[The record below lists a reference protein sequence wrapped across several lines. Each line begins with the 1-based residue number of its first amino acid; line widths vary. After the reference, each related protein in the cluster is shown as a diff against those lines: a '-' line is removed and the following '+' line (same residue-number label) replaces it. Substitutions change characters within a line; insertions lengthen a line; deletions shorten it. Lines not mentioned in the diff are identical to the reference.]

1 MITSKISLTALDV
14 AHHYDELD
22 DFYRLAWG
30 DHVHHGL
37 WDNENDTRSVE
48 DATLHLLQ
56 RLTSTLHLK
65 SGDHLA
71 DIGCGY
77 GASSRWLAQTH
88 GLNITALTISEKQ
101 TAQARLEPPPSS
113 GHIDYRVED
122 WLQNSLPD
130 NSLHAAIA
138 IESLAHMEDK
148 ALFFQQI
155 HRTLKPGAH
164 AALAVW
170 TTADDLTRL
179 ESHLLQKVCEEGRLP
194 GMGTLQ
200 EYQQLA
206 ASTGLLVTEAVDI
219 TPQVERTWW
228 IITRRVLT
236 GLFTN
241 PHYLRFILNRAFRKR
256 IFVLTLPR
264 LLLAYRTGAMRYA
277 IITLQKPH

>member
-1 MITSKISLTALDV
+1 VITSKISLSALDV

-37 WDNENDTRSVE
+37 WDNDNDTRSVE
-48 DATLHLLQ
+48 DATLHLLK
-56 RLTSTLHLK
+56 TVTATLSLQP
-65 SGDHLA
+65 GDHLA

-88 GLNITALTISEKQ
+88 GANITALTISEQ
-101 TAQARLEPPPSS
+101 QAAQARHEPKPST
-113 GHIDYRVED
+113 GQIEYRVED
-122 WLQNSLPD
+122 WLETSLPD

-148 ALFFQQI
+148 ALFFQQLL
-155 HRTLKPGAH
+155 RTLKPGGR

-170 TTADDLTRL
+170 TTADDLTPL
-179 ESHLLQKVCEEGRLP
+179 ESHLLSKICEEGRLP

-206 ASTGLLVTEAVDI
+206 ASTGLIVTKATDI

-241 PHYLRFILNRAFRKR
+241 PRYLRFILNRAFRKR